1 MRFATK
7 EITLAALFVA
17 FIAIGAYIKIPF
29 GSYVYTLQFFFTLM
43 AGLVLGAKLGAFA
56 VLVYVLMGLV
66 GIPVFTSGG
75 GPQYVL
81 NPTFGYLIG
90 FIIQAYVGGKFS
102 RNIKIPNFKKLF
114 AVNLI
119 GLVIVYVLGI
129 SWFYAASNYILN
141 TPISAWA
148 ALFYCGIVQIPPD
161 LLLAAA
167 AARIGLKLYRAGFW
181 I

>member
-1 MRFATK
+1 MKFTTR

-17 FIAIGAYIKIPF
+17 FITIGAYVKIPF
-29 GSYVYTLQFFFTLM
+29 GSYVYTLQFLFTLM
-43 AGLVLGAKLGAFA
+43 AGIVLGAKLGAFS
-56 VLVYVLMGLV
+56 VFVYVLMGLI
-66 GIPVFTSGG
+66 GIPVFTAGG

-90 FIIQAYVGGKFS
+90 FIIQAYACGKFS
-102 RNIKIPNFKKLF
+102 RNIKVPDFKKLF

-119 GLVIVYVLGI
+119 GLVIVYVFGI
-129 SWFYAASNYILN
+129 SWFYAASNYVLN

-167 AARIGLKLYRAGFW
+167 AAKIGLKLYRAGFW